1 MAESK
6 VRNESYY
13 QVSGWMLN
21 RLQLKGIELDVYAII
36 YGFSQDGESS
46 FTGSLQYLS
55 DFTNSTK
62 PTVIKALKSLVE
74 KGYIVKHESRV
85 NGVKFN
91 TYKANLEVVKVL
103 YWSSKEILPGG
114 KETLP
119 GGSKKPLPGGSK
131 GTLPN
136 NKSLYTKDFDNKEDK
151 KIPLADYSSTT
162 FSDELKAKVDEWLRY
177 KVERGD
183 EYQPIGLQNLVSQ
196 IQNNVNKHGE
206 QAVVELI
213 GYCMASNWKGIIFDR
228 LNNKQQTGG
237 RKEIVPKWARQSE
250 TAPDRVQ
257 ADMDRARRLLGS
269 DPDLAARAEQ
279 LKKRI
284 SGEEERK

>member
-36 YGFSQDGESS
+36 HGFSQDGESS

-74 KGYIVKHESRV
+74 KGYIVKNENQA

-91 TYKANLEVVKVL
+91 TYQANLEVVKKL
-103 YWSSKEILPGG
+103 YWGSKEILPGS

-119 GGSKKPLPGGSK
+119 GGSKETLPGGSK
-131 GTLPN
+131 ETLPN
-136 NKSLYTKDFDNKEDK
+136 NKSLNNKDLDNKEDK
-151 KIPLADYSSTT
+151 KGPAPSPARYGEYENVILTDK
-162 FSDELKAKVDEWLRY
+162 ELEKLKTEFPYDWQ
-177 KVERGD
+177 ER
-183 EYQPIGLQNLVSQ
+183 I
-196 IQNNVNKHGE
+196 
-206 QAVVELI
+206 
-213 GYCMASNWKGIIFDR
+213 DR
-228 LNNKQQTGG
+228 LSSYIAQSGKKYQNHLATIRNWARRDAETGTRGRAAKG
-237 RKEIVPKWARQSE
+237 RKEPVPAW
-250 TAPDRVQ
+250 
-257 ADMDRARRLLGS
+257 MDKPQTEQDLKSKYDKLLAQMRGEPEPATIGN
-269 DPDLAARAEQ
+269 DPALAARAENLRQ
-279 LKKRI
+279 KL
-284 SGEEERK
+284 GQT